1 MTFWPDIAPEDG
13 DKLLLLT
20 TGRPWHGAG
29 KLWQKCS
36 ERDMCGA
43 RLRTQMPPR
52 QLRSPEGE
60 ETSDEFVEAELEMLA
75 MGARNIPQGTALG
88 ARALHAGASAS

>member
-1 MTFWPDIAPEDG
+1 
-13 DKLLLLT
+13 
-20 TGRPWHGAG
+20 
-29 KLWQKCS
+29 
-36 ERDMCGA
+36 
-43 RLRTQMPPR
+43 MPPK

-88 ARALHAGASAS
+88 ECGGAPTKWP

>member
-1 MTFWPDIAPEDG
+1 
-13 DKLLLLT
+13 
-20 TGRPWHGAG
+20 
-29 KLWQKCS
+29 
-36 ERDMCGA
+36 
-43 RLRTQMPPR
+43 MPPK

-88 ARALHAGASAS
+88 AWQGWYRTSTFIWGHQGCCALSAGRRQGLNQGPTISRRIFSGYI

>member
-1 MTFWPDIAPEDG
+1 MMSIHRACMRG
-13 DKLLLLT
+13 V
-20 TGRPWHGAG
+20 
-29 KLWQKCS
+29 
-36 ERDMCGA
+36 
-43 RLRTQMPPR
+43 QMPPK

-88 ARALHAGASAS
+88 AASFLLLVVLGAQNPPSGSAGVPKPAGRAQQSAGFL